1 MKRLFIFLTFSLA
14 LLCGGCA
21 DDGWRTVDGV
31 IVFDTPARSAG
42 QQSVLGLATEPM
54 ETVRIGFVGL
64 GARGSAAVYR
74 YTYLDG
80 VEIKALC
87 DLYPD
92 HLDRARQYLAERGCP
107 EADEYSGDEGWKR
120 LCEREDID
128 LVYIATGWQMH
139 TPIAVYAMQ
148 HGKHVA
154 IEVPAATSLEEC
166 WQLVDT
172 AERTQRHCMML
183 ENCIYDFFELTT
195 LNMAQHG
202 LFGEVLHVEGAY
214 IHNLEPYWDS
224 YQDNWRLEF
233 NQSHRG
239 DVYATHGLGPVCQVL
254 DIHRGDRMSYLVA
267 MDTGSVNGLKLA
279 REKMG
284 VDTFA
289 NADHTLTLVKT
300 EKGRTIHLQHNVFT
314 PRPYSRMYQVTGTDG
329 FAAKYPVE
337 GYAFR
342 PAQVADSLPDYE
354 NLDEHGFIPDDARA
368 LLMERYKSPIV
379 RDIEQKAREVGGHG
393 GMDFIMDYRL
403 IYCLRNGLPL
413 DQDVY
418 DAAEWSCI
426 GSLTAMSLEH
436 RSAPVAVPDFTRG
449 DWNKVDGYRHA
460 VAETK

>member
-1 MKRLFIFLTFSLA
+1 MKRLFIFLTFSLT

-31 IVFDTPARSAG
+31 IVFDTPARATG

-172 AERTQRHCMML
+172 A
-183 ENCIYDFFELTT
+183 
-195 LNMAQHG
+195 
-202 LFGEVLHVEGAY
+202 
-214 IHNLEPYWDS
+214 
-224 YQDNWRLEF
+224 
-233 NQSHRG
+233 
-239 DVYATHGLGPVCQVL
+239 
-254 DIHRGDRMSYLVA
+254 
-267 MDTGSVNGLKLA
+267 
-279 REKMG
+279 
-284 VDTFA
+284 
-289 NADHTLTLVKT
+289 
-300 EKGRTIHLQHNVFT
+300 
-314 PRPYSRMYQVTGTDG
+314 
-329 FAAKYPVE
+329 
-337 GYAFR
+337 
-342 PAQVADSLPDYE
+342 
-354 NLDEHGFIPDDARA
+354 
-368 LLMERYKSPIV
+368 
-379 RDIEQKAREVGGHG
+379 
-393 GMDFIMDYRL
+393 
-403 IYCLRNGLPL
+403 
-413 DQDVY
+413 
-418 DAAEWSCI
+418 
-426 GSLTAMSLEH
+426 
-436 RSAPVAVPDFTRG
+436 
-449 DWNKVDGYRHA
+449 
-460 VAETK
+460 